1 MRSYLMRKVMPNLL
15 ILLSLSLL
23 ALPYEQNTG
32 DLTHSIVA
40 AAAAAAAT
48 TASKNES
55 GVTSG
60 PVVGEQEKD
69 CITYD

>member
-40 AAAAAAAT
+40 AAAAAAT

-69 CITYD
+69 CIT